1 MFFEAIERRQQKSTW
16 KAVRKRLDYLKNYR
30 KTTEK
35 QFENSCGTVEK
46 QQKNSR
52 KTVKI
57 SRENPVNSTKTAGE
71 LRKNFVN
78 MNSNSLTLQDLQR
91 LKEERLEATLPA
103 VLDYLEGVRPS
114 DQLQEAVQLFFEA
127 KGYKLTEED
136 GLRLLVLTAEDKDS
150 AVSLPAFTPEGLKA
164 HEAALDALKSL
175 LPGLIT
181 DLTFEDY
188 LERYEKHFGEV
199 QVKAALLDFSGQLEL
214 RSHGS

>member
-1 MFFEAIERRQQKSTW
+1 
-16 KAVRKRLDYLKNYR
+16 
-30 KTTEK
+30 
-35 QFENSCGTVEK
+35 
-46 QQKNSR
+46 
-52 KTVKI
+52 
-57 SRENPVNSTKTAGE
+57 
-71 LRKNFVN
+71 

-91 LKEERLEATLPA
+91 LKEERLQATLPA

-136 GLRLLVLTAEDKDS
+136 GLRLLFLTADDKDS
-150 AVSLPAFTPEGLKA
+150 AVSLPAFTPEGLDKA
-164 HEAALDALKSL
+164 GIKIDAFTELLKDLDRLLQAEGKATKRQAKDALKSL

-199 QVKAALLDFSGQLEL
+199 QVKAALLDFLGQLEL